1 MFWLI
6 ISSWTRRKG
15 YISSVFASL
24 ALLNSLRALQNSRIF
39 LNKSEHKDAEK
50 LSNALMGVVMAQRQI
65 SVANAAKHALQ
76 EKNAEHCLDQAL
88 LEKYSEF

>member
-1 MFWLI
+1 MAI
-6 ISSWTRRKG
+6 
-15 YISSVFASL
+15 YIELDKEERQYFKRLCMPSTVEQPEGMQ
-24 ALLNSLRALQNSRIF
+24 NSLIF
-39 LNKSEHKDAEK
+39 LNKSSHKDAEK
-50 LSNALMGVVMAQRQI
+50 LNDALVGMVMAQRQI